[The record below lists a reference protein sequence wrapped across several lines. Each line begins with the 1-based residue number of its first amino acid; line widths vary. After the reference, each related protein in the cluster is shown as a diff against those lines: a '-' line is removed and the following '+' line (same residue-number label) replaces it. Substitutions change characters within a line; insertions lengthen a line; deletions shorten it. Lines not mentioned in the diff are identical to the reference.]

1 MKIGILTLP
10 LHTNYGGILQAYAL
24 QTALQR
30 MGHDVVVFDT
40 PKMQKSPLSPVV
52 YAKRLGYKLLKDRRA
67 RIMQEKHHNRVFPII
82 AQHTQRFAEKYIN
95 RYIIESLLNVNKN
108 DFDAI
113 VVGSDQIWRPKYF
126 SGPFNARTED
136 AFLAFTEGW
145 NIKRIAYAASFGV
158 DYWEFTV
165 EETAKCKA
173 AIECFDAV
181 AVREDDAVI
190 QCKEHFGVEAKHVV
204 DPTMLLNK
212 EDYIT
217 LVEQEKE
224 PESKGTLFKYI
235 LDETHEKQALVNN
248 VAKELGLH
256 PFAVKPSDKGKPEER
271 IYPPITTWLRAFMD
285 AEFIVCDSFHGAVF
299 SIIFNKPFIVI
310 GNKARGMSRFNSLLK
325 MFSLEERM
333 VTDINST
340 DICKQPIDW
349 EKVNTRRTQLQ
360 TECQVFLKTNL
371 P

>member
-1 MKIGILTLP
+1 MRIGILTLP

-30 MGHDVVVFDT
+30 MGHNVCVFDT
-40 PKMQKSPLSPVV
+40 KKTQKAPLSPVV
-52 YAKRLGYKLLKDRRA
+52 YAKRLGYKLLKDRSA
-67 RIMQEKHHNRVFPII
+67 LIMQEKHHNRVFPII
-82 AQHTQRFAEKYIN
+82 AQHTQRFASKYIN
-95 RYIIESLLNVNKN
+95 KYTVDSLSKVDKN

-158 DYWEFTV
+158 DHWEFTAK
-165 EETAKCKA
+165 ETVKCKA
-173 AIECFDAV
+173 AVACFDAV
-181 AVREDDAVI
+181 AVREDAAVV

-212 EDYIT
+212 EDYIA
-217 LVEQEKE
+217 LIEQENE
-224 PESKGTLFKYI
+224 PVSKGTLFKYI
-235 LDETHEKQALVNN
+235 LDETPEKQALVNK
-248 VAKELGLH
+248 VAKELGLQ
-256 PFAVKPSDKGKPEER
+256 PFAVKPGDKGKPEER
-271 IYPPITTWLRAFMD
+271 IYPPITAWLRAFLD

-310 GNKARGMSRFNSLLK
+310 GNKKRGMSRFTSLLK

-333 VTDINST
+333 VTDFNNI
-340 DICKQPIDW
+340 DICKKSVDW
-349 EKVNTRRTQLQ
+349 ETVNATRSQLQ
-360 TECQVFLKTNL
+360 TECLAFLNTNL
-371 P
+371 S

>member
-30 MGHDVVVFDT
+30 MGHEVIVFDT
-40 PKMQKSPLSPVV
+40 RKTLKVPLSPMT
-52 YAKRLGYKLLKDRRA
+52 YTKRLGYKLFKDKNT
-67 RIMQEKHHNRVFPII
+67 RIMQERYHNRTFPII

-95 RYIIESLLNVNKN
+95 RYTIESLLKIDKN

-113 VVGSDQIWRPKYF
+113 IVGSDQIWRPIYF
-126 SGPFNARTED
+126 CGPFNAKTED

-145 NIKRIAYAASFGV
+145 DVKRISYAASFGV
-158 DYWEFTV
+158 DSWEFTV
-165 EETAKCKA
+165 EDTKKCKA
-173 AIECFDAV
+173 AVACFDAV
-181 AVREDDAVI
+181 SVREDTAVI
-190 QCKEHFGVEAKHVV
+190 QCKEYLGVEAKHVV

-212 EDYIT
+212 EDYVALIK
-217 LVEQEKE
+217 QEHE
-224 PESKGTLFKYI
+224 PASKGTLFKYI
-235 LDETHEKQALVNN
+235 LDETPEKQTLVNN
-248 VAKELGLH
+248 VAKELGLQ

-271 IYPPITTWLRAFMD
+271 IYPPITAWLRAFMD

-310 GNKARGMSRFNSLLK
+310 GNKERGMSRFNSLLK

-333 VTDINST
+333 ITDFNNINV
-340 DICKQPIDW
+340 CRKPIDW
-349 EKVNTRRTQLQ
+349 KAVNATRSQLQ
-360 TECQVFLKTNL
+360 TECLAFLNTNL
-371 P
+371 S